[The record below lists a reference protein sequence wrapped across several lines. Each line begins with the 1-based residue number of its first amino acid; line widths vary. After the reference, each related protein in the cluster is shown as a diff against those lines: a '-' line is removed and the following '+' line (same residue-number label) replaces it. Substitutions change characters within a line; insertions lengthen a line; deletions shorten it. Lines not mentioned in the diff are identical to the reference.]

1 MEQYA
6 PVLDRPRTIRK
17 DKIRKLPRLI
27 QPPQQ
32 TIYVNSNGIDP
43 PHDWLDDLLV
53 ALERPR
59 GPYTVENAEAY
70 LDTEPVELYN
80 GWLVKEEMSDFVGK
94 KFEGRLQ
101 AHMVGAASLLKF
113 GEILP
118 DQMECHLKDGFVIK
132 PDLSLVSWER
142 QRTQVKPIGPN
153 NRPSLVGSPEF
164 VVEVRSPSNTRTKD
178 EAKRKRYFD
187 NGAEIIW
194 DVDEKKQIIYV
205 YRADSQ
211 EKPQTYTKDHEI
223 DCETLLPGWRR
234 QVSDLFEEGVSVEVM
249 FSEVVDTYREEGR
262 EEGEKIG
269 EQRGREEGEKI
280 GEQRGREEG
289 EKTGESRGK
298 QDTLIRLLQARF
310 TSLPD
315 RVLNTIEQT
324 HDVAQLDAWFD
335 QALMAPTLDKLNI

>member
-153 NRPSLVGSPEF
+153 NRPSLVGSGN
-164 VVEVRSPSNTRTKD
+164 VISTTGLRSFGMWMKRSKSSMSTRLIH
-178 EAKRKRYFD
+178 RKNLRP
-187 NGAEIIW
+187 I
-194 DVDEKKQIIYV
+194 Q
-205 YRADSQ
+205 
-211 EKPQTYTKDHEI
+211 
-223 DCETLLPGWRR
+223 
-234 QVSDLFEEGVSVEVM
+234 
-249 FSEVVDTYREEGR
+249 
-262 EEGEKIG
+262 KIM
-269 EQRGREEGEKI
+269 K
-280 GEQRGREEG
+280 
-289 EKTGESRGK
+289 
-298 QDTLIRLLQARF
+298 
-310 TSLPD
+310 
-315 RVLNTIEQT
+315 
-324 HDVAQLDAWFD
+324 
-335 QALMAPTLDKLNI
+335 